1 MYVYIYIYIYYVY
14 IQTVCLW
21 IDLVKSHCQSCL
33 RLNNPPTTGRPPIN
47 AHVRD
52 YHLAFLMVFVMYFC
66 WTSNIFWGSAEYNI
80 CIYLFCIRW
89 CQTFHFVMLS
99 NKAPVWL
106 ADHDWTTNTYIY
118 IHISHEQTYVNVW
131 KYYLS
136 TWPKGDVHSLVN
148 MNDF

>member
-1 MYVYIYIYIYYVY
+1 MYTYNKQFVFRLILSNQI
-14 IQTVCLW
+14 
-21 IDLVKSHCQSCL
+21 CQSCL

-80 CIYLFCIRW
+80 CIYLFYIRW

-118 IHISHEQTYVNVW
+118 RTSKHMSMSGNITWASDLW
-131 KYYLS
+131 KGMYIL
-136 TWPKGDVHSLVN
+136 WWIWMIFK
-148 MNDF
+148 F